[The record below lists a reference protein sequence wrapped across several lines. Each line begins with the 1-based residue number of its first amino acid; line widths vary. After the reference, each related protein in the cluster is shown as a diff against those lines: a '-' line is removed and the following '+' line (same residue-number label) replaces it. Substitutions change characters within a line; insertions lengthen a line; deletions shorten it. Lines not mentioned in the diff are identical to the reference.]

1 LKAKQVLTQKEY
13 KQIFDMAS
21 EVKAPKCKE
30 EAANDTKAKSLLW
43 YLCYR
48 YRKEHCEKFFSDP
61 RFYKLFIA
69 IYEDLKEKGHTFCP
83 NRKGNKTR
91 SNAKEAQKLTKA

>member
-1 LKAKQVLTQKEY
+1 VLTQKEY

-21 EVKAPKCKE
+21 EVRSPKNKGP
-30 EAANDTKAKSLLW
+30 AANHTKAKNLLW

-48 YRKEHCEKFFSDP
+48 YRKEYCEKFFSDP

-83 NRKGNKTR
+83 NRKGNKTK
-91 SNAKEAQKLTKA
+91 SNSEEALKLTKA